1 MNAII
6 VSALLGVILMFCSW
20 GLKSESLQKNIALI
34 GLLVLIVA
42 NLAQLNGWY
51 VIDIDTKG
59 MLSFSS
65 FGLYANTILF
75 ILTFLYLWINAEEI
89 EAIGHQ
95 SADRKSVV

>member
-59 MLSFSS
+59 MLSFSR
-65 FGLYANTILF
+65 FGLYAHLLVFMDQCRRNRSYRSPI
-75 ILTFLYLWINAEEI
+75 
-89 EAIGHQ
+89 
-95 SADRKSVV
+95 S